1 MRFILFY
8 SEIDSFNFAADELE
22 REFRLRGHEVF
33 ILDLK
38 NPPEEDPHSYLHFT
52 QFMAHKAD
60 AVVCFDGIGCRED
73 LFIEIW
79 DASGAVV
86 IDILMDPPLRF
97 HSTMEKHP
105 ANYFLFCC
113 DLEHVEY
120 VKKYF
125 GQSVPYVAFMPHVGV
140 MPSQER
146 PVIPYTGRKYDVL
159 FTGTYYHYQDRFVQI
174 RQMFAEGSD
183 MYRLY
188 ECMFDRLVCDSS
200 LTIEKAL
207 FDTLEQFGWSVS
219 EEMLKTM
226 LRCSEAIDWTIRT
239 YQRETV
245 INTLAE
251 SGMELYLLGK
261 GWKDYSGIRH
271 SNVHIVDGWVDYRRT
286 LEITAET
293 RISLNVMPWFKA
305 GTHDRIFNAILQRS
319 VPLTDS
325 SAWLA
330 ENFTDGVDIAYYDL
344 KKLDQLP
351 AIVQHLLTDVPYAEA
366 IIQKGYEKVVHNL
379 TWSNCAEWI
388 ISVIQGQ

>member
-1 MRFILFY
+1 MRIVLFY

-22 REFRLRGHEVF
+22 REFQLRGHEVF
-33 ILDLK
+33 ILDLN
-38 NPPEEDPHSYLHFT
+38 NPPKENPHSYQHLM
-52 QFMAHKAD
+52 QFMVRKVD
-60 AVVCFDGIGCRED
+60 AVVCFDGIGCRDD

-97 HSTMEKHP
+97 HTTLERHP

-125 GQSVPYVAFMPHVGV
+125 GQTVPYVAFMPHVGV
-140 MPSQER
+140 MPPQDM
-146 PVIPYTGRKYDVL
+146 PVIPYADRKYDVL
-159 FTGTYYHYQDRFVQI
+159 FTGTYYHYQDRFAQI
-174 RQMFAEGSD
+174 GQMFAEGSD

-188 ECMFDRLVCDSS
+188 QRMFENLAHDSS

-207 FDTLEQFGWSVS
+207 LGTLEQFGWSVS

-226 LRCSEAIDWTIRT
+226 LRCSEAVDWTIRT
-239 YQRETV
+239 WQRETV
-245 INTLAE
+245 IHTLAE
-251 SGMELYLLGK
+251 AGTELYLLGK
-261 GWKDYSGIRH
+261 GWQDYPGIRYP
-271 SNVHIVDGWVDYRRT
+271 NVHVVDGWVHYGRT

-305 GTHDRIFNAILQRS
+305 GTHDRIFNALLQRS

-325 SAWLA
+325 SAWLS

-344 KKLDQLP
+344 KNLEQLSV
-351 AIVQHLLTDVPYAEA
+351 IVQRLLEDIPYAEG
-366 IIQKGYEKVVHNL
+366 IIERGYEKVANNL

-388 ISVIQGQ
+388 IAMIQGQ

>member
-1 MRFILFY
+1 MRIVLFY

-22 REFRLRGHEVF
+22 REFQLLGHEVF
-33 ILDLK
+33 ILDLN
-38 NPPEEDPHSYLHFT
+38 NPPKENPHSYQHLM
-52 QFMAHKAD
+52 QFMVRKVD
-60 AVVCFDGIGCRED
+60 VVVCFDGIGCRDD

-97 HSTMEKHP
+97 HTTLERHP
-105 ANYFLFCC
+105 TNYFLFCC

-125 GQSVPYVAFMPHVGV
+125 GQTVPYVAFMPHAGV
-140 MPSQER
+140 MPPQDM
-146 PVIPYTGRKYDVL
+146 PVIPYADRKYDVL
-159 FTGTYYHYQDRFVQI
+159 FTGTYYHYQDRFAQI
-174 RQMFAEGSD
+174 GQMFAEGSD

-188 ECMFDRLVCDSS
+188 QRMFENLVHDSS

-207 FDTLEQFGWSVS
+207 LGTLEQFGWSVP

-226 LRCSEAIDWTIRT
+226 LRCSEAVDWTIRT
-239 YQRETV
+239 WQRETV
-245 INTLAE
+245 IHTLAE
-251 SGMELYLLGK
+251 AGTELYLLGK
-261 GWKDYSGIRH
+261 GWQDYPGIRYP
-271 SNVHIVDGWVDYRRT
+271 NVHVVDGWVHYGRT

-305 GTHDRIFNAILQRS
+305 GTHDRIFNALLQRS

-325 SAWLA
+325 SAWLS

-344 KKLDQLP
+344 KNLEQLP
-351 AIVQHLLTDVPYAEA
+351 VIVQRLLDDVPYAEG
-366 IIQKGYEKVVHNL
+366 IIERGYEKVANNL

-388 ISVIQGQ
+388 IAMIQGQ

>member
-1 MRFILFY
+1 
-8 SEIDSFNFAADELE
+8 
-22 REFRLRGHEVF
+22 
-33 ILDLK
+33 
-38 NPPEEDPHSYLHFT
+38 
-52 QFMAHKAD
+52 
-60 AVVCFDGIGCRED
+60 
-73 LFIEIW
+73 
-79 DASGAVV
+79 
-86 IDILMDPPLRF
+86 
-97 HSTMEKHP
+97 
-105 ANYFLFCC
+105 
-113 DLEHVEY
+113 
-120 VKKYF
+120 
-125 GQSVPYVAFMPHVGV
+125 
-140 MPSQER
+140 
-146 PVIPYTGRKYDVL
+146 
-159 FTGTYYHYQDRFVQI
+159 
-174 RQMFAEGSD
+174 

-388 ISVIQGQ
+388 ISVI